1 MRVLVL
7 FLALAGLLP
16 LTASAAD
23 TTSARRYGTSET
35 LSVQNARLSTSA
47 VYGYCRKAG
56 RSTRLFRTSSRH
68 CWRGRR
74 TR

>member
-7 FLALAGLLP
+7 SLALAGLLP

-35 LSVQNARLSTSA
+35 LSVQSARLGEVLCLLA
-47 VYGYCRKAG
+47 FFWGKG
-56 RSTRLFRTSSRH
+56 RS
-68 CWRGRR
+68 RG
-74 TR
+74 